1 MIDKI
6 PIIDLSRY
14 SYDDESSLESFAE
27 KIAYVQTK
35 IGFYTVIN
43 HGIPKKIIDD
53 AYSELKLF
61 FKLPLDQKLSLR
73 INDKS
78 SGYIPA
84 KSTVYVTSRYN
95 KNTKPDL
102 NETFTLARER
112 EENDILI
119 KQGLR
124 FMGPNQWPVGL
135 KRFKAKMLEYQSQLS
150 NFALKLLPIYARA
163 LGLDKDYFSEY
174 FTNPLWWTRNSYYP
188 AVDYEANQFGISPH
202 SDHSFMTL
210 LPMSDVP
217 GLQVL
222 STDKKWIPVDPVNNG
237 IVINTGEFLNRW
249 SNGKFLATPHRVIP
263 PIKDRYSMAM
273 FFNPNPDTISNPFPS
288 CVGKKNL
295 SKFKPISMYD
305 YMCWYI
311 DSNYKTAGGG
321 KQN

>member
-1 MIDKI
+1 M
-6 PIIDLSRY
+6 
-14 SYDDESSLESFAE
+14 
-27 KIAYVQTK
+27 AYQ
-35 IGFYTVIN
+35 
-43 HGIPKKIIDD
+43 KKIIDD

-135 KRFKAKMLEYQSQLS
+135 KRFKAKILEYQSQLS

-188 AVDYEANQFGISPH
+188 AVDYEDNQFGISPH

-210 LPMSDVP
+210 LPISDVP

-222 STDKKWIPVDPVNNG
+222 STDKKWIPVDPVDNG

-249 SNGKFLATPHRVIP
+249 SNGKFLATPHKVIP

-273 FFNPNPDTISNPFPS
+273 FFNPNPDTISNPVSYTHLRAHETREDRRWPR
-288 CVGKKNL
+288 
-295 SKFKPISMYD
+295 
-305 YMCWYI
+305 
-311 DSNYKTAGGG
+311 GG
-321 KQN
+321 